1 MINIETLC
9 SSPKISKQSFE
20 MPSDKHLF
28 VLIHGLWGNYKH
40 MESMRTTLSATLKKE
55 DVKDDMIYFLPKQN
69 AMFKT
74 FDGIEIIGY
83 RTLIEV
89 CEFIRDYK
97 DGKITKISIMGY
109 SQGGLV
115 ARFMIGK
122 MLTEFRELFEDIEP
136 QLFITMATP
145 HLGVEFYNPM
155 GTTYKSVLFATLRA
169 FGSTILGKSGR
180 ELFIKNSNN
189 DILVRLSQDEYL
201 EALSRFKWRLAFANV
216 KNDRTVA
223 FYTAFITD
231 CDPFIDYE
239 NKLMYTF
246 EEKIPGSDYS
256 GILPKIVDLNA
267 LNVNSHAPTKPT
279 KTYKKWPTIILIVF
293 VATFFVFPVAL
304 IMNGLGTAYSHIVT
318 CKYRKM
324 MSNGAFH
331 TAVRGKL
338 GLTEQLK
345 GYVADAYG
353 SILNSALDTD
363 TNNEASNSSAVN
375 EEELPW
381 KEFVEK
387 YSTMNDGAWKT
398 GFKKLPF
405 DDSRRTILENLN
417 QLKWIRVPI
426 YIKAVNAHGVIVARR
441 GLDENTAATGKAC
454 VEFTGQLLA
463 YLMQKSN

>member
-1 MINIETLC
+1 MT
-9 SSPKISKQSFE
+9 
-20 MPSDKHLF
+20 SDKHLF
-28 VLIHGLWGNYKH
+28 VLIHGLWGNYTH
-40 MESMRTTLSATLKKE
+40 MESMRTILSTTLKKE
-55 DVKDDMIYFLPKQN
+55 DVNDDMIYFLPKQN

-97 DGKITKISIMGY
+97 DGKIAKLSVMGY

-122 MLTEFRELFEDIEP
+122 MLTEFKELFEDIEP

-145 HLGVEFYNPM
+145 HLGVEFYNPT
-155 GTTYKSVLFATLRA
+155 GIAYKSALYSALRTL
-169 FGSTILGKSGR
+169 GSTILGKSGR
-180 ELFIKNSNN
+180 EMFIANSSNN
-189 DILVRLSQDEYL
+189 ILVKLSQGEYL
-201 EALSRFKWRLAFANV
+201 EALSLFKWRIAFANV

-231 CDPFIDYE
+231 CDPFIDFD
-239 NKLMYTF
+239 NKLKYTF
-246 EEKIPGSDYS
+246 EEKIPGSGYK

-279 KTYKKWPTIILIVF
+279 KTYKKWGRTILIILI
-293 VATFFVFPVAL
+293 ATFLILPIAL
-304 IMNGLGTAYSHIVT
+304 VMNGLGTAYSYIVT

-324 MSNGAFH
+324 LSNGILH
-331 TAVRGKL
+331 NEVRGKL

-345 GYVADAYG
+345 GYVTDAYG
-353 SILNSALDTD
+353 SIINSALDMD
-363 TNNEASNSSAVN
+363 ANYEASNSNLVN

-381 KEFVEK
+381 KEFIQK
-387 YSTMNDGAWKT
+387 YTTINDGVWKSK
-398 GFKKLPF
+398 FKKLPF
-405 DDSRRTILENLN
+405 DENRKVILRNLN
-417 QLKWIRVPI
+417 KLKWIRVPI

-441 GLDENTAATGKAC
+441 GMDENTAATGIAC
-454 VEFTGQLLA
+454 IEFTAQLLA
-463 YLMQKSN
+463 YLMHKSN

>member
-1 MINIETLC
+1 M
-9 SSPKISKQSFE
+9 SSE
-20 MPSDKHLF
+20 KHLF

-40 MESMRTTLSATLKKE
+40 MESMRAMLSTTLKKDKAE
-55 DVKDDMIYFLPKQN
+55 DDMVYFLPKEN

-89 CEFIRDYK
+89 CEFIRDYE
-97 DGKITKISIMGY
+97 DGKITKISVMGY

-122 MLTEFRELFEDIEP
+122 MLTEFKELFEDIEP

-155 GTTYKSVLFATLRA
+155 DITYKSVLYATLRA

-180 ELFIKNSNN
+180 ELFIANSSN
-189 DILVRLSQDEYL
+189 DILVKLSQDEYF
-201 EALSRFKWRLAFANV
+201 EALSLFKWRVAFANV

-223 FYTAFITD
+223 FYTAFITN
-231 CDPFIDYE
+231 CDPFIDFD
-239 NKLMYTF
+239 NKLKYTF
-246 EEKIPGSDYS
+246 EEKIPGSDYR

-267 LNVNSHAPTKPT
+267 LNVKSHAPVKPT
-279 KTYKKWPTIILIVF
+279 NVYKKWGRTILLILVVTIFIFPTVLII
-293 VATFFVFPVAL
+293 
-304 IMNGLGTAYSHIVT
+304 NCLGTAYSYIVT

-324 MSNGAFH
+324 LSNGVLH
-331 TAVRGKL
+331 NEVRGRL

-345 GYVADAYG
+345 GYVTDAYG
-353 SILNSALDTD
+353 SIMNSALDMD
-363 TNNEASNSSAVN
+363 ADNEASNASLVN

-381 KEFVEK
+381 KEFIQK
-387 YSTMNDGAWKT
+387 YSAINDGVWKSR
-398 GFKKLPF
+398 FKKLPF
-405 DDSRRTILENLN
+405 DESRNTILRNLN
-417 QLKWIRVPI
+417 RLQWIRVPI

-441 GLDENTAATGKAC
+441 GMDEDTAATGIAC
-454 VEFTGQLLA
+454 VEFTGRLLA
-463 YLMQKSN
+463 YLMQNTD